1 MPPVIAN
8 TPPVFLT
15 LTSTRR
21 TGWWLWGCALSVVG
35 AGMLFFF
42 DPAQHGFYPRCLF
55 HSATGLHCP
64 GCGVLRGLHRLLHG
78 HPLEA
83 FRMNPLAFTLLP
95 TMAGVCLWRPSRSRF
110 GFCEMSRSTPS
121 ACWRRRPEASYY
133 FVVAF
138 TWEESSITSCQSL
151 LLPKS
156 KPRCVQPRIGKGRA
170 RPSHALMSS
179 KISSSR

>member
-8 TPPVFLT
+8 TSPVSLT

-35 AGMLFFF
+35 ASMLFFF

-55 HSATGLHCP
+55 YSATGLHCP

-95 TMAGVCLWRPSRSRF
+95 TMAGVCLWRKRLRANGLINEEF
-110 GFCEMSRSTPS
+110 
-121 ACWRRRPEASYY
+121 
-133 FVVAF
+133 F
-138 TWEESSITSCQSL
+138 TKPLWIWLLAAVTLTFWILRNVPLYPFSL
-151 LLPKS
+151 LAPA
-156 KPRCVQPRIGKGRA
+156 P
-170 RPSHALMSS
+170 
-179 KISSSR
+179 